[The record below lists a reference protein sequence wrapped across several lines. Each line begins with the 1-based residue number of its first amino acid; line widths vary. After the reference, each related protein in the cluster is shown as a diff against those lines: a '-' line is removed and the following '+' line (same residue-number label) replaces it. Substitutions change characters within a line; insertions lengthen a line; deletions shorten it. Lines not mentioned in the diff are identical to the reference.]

1 MCQELDKGTS
11 MTIRKTTAALAFAAA
26 LFSGVAYAEVVA
38 TVSGLTGSATVT
50 PVGGGVPFT
59 VADGY
64 QLQRGETL
72 TLGANS
78 NLTLTYTVGCPG
90 GAATCVSQLAAG
102 NTVVAGGFGTG
113 LTTAAVG
120 GGLGGVG
127 AVAGIGGVAGLAGVV
142 ASNNSS
148 SSTPSSP

>member
-1 MCQELDKGTS
+1 

-59 VADGY
+59 VRDGY
-64 QLQRGETL
+64 QLQRGQTL

-102 NTVVAGGFGTG
+102 NSVVAGGFGTG

-120 GGLGGVG
+120 GGLGGGVG
-127 AVAGIGGVAGLAGVV
+127 ALVGVGGIAGLAGVA
-142 ASNNSS
+142 ASNNDNSGA
-148 SSTPSSP
+148 PSSPR